1 MGEKSPVTPP
11 PENLSPR
18 SKSGSPHLR
27 DITEIKQ
34 EPIEIEEEDEEEAER
49 QTLLQVSHWWRWLGI
64 DWKLSYVG
72 TLPCLVLIVLKWVV
86 ICNFAVGTVNL
97 SKTWREK
104 EK

>member
-49 QTLLQVSHWWRWLGI
+49 QTLLQVSH
-64 DWKLSYVG
+64 
-72 TLPCLVLIVLKWVV
+72 
-86 ICNFAVGTVNL
+86 
-97 SKTWREK
+97 
-104 EK
+104 